1 MTTQKRP
8 SKDDRPHYRAVG
20 RIVLRHVGGDALL
33 VPVSGN
39 AALQNHVYPLND
51 TAAFIWERL
60 ARGEDYSAMVEAVSQ
75 RFDVT
80 PDEAE
85 KDCHEFIE
93 LLVSETLLER
103 VA

>member
-1 MTTQKRP
+1 MTTEKRP
-8 SKDDRPHYRAVG
+8 SKGDRPHYRPVG

-33 VPVSGN
+33 VPISGN

-60 ARGEDYSAMVEAVSQ
+60 AREEAYSAMVQAVAH
-75 RFDVT
+75 RFEVT
-80 PDEAE
+80 PEEAD
-85 KDCHEFIE
+85 KDCREFIE
-93 LLVSETLLER
+93 LLVSETLVER